1 MSQFRGGQEVDLIPM
16 EQIGS
21 LPVDAEERSRLF
33 TAAEAAVDACRLC
46 PEAGFPVEPR
56 PIYRGRVD
64 APILVI
70 GQAPGRTEKER
81 GLPFIGP
88 SGRRL
93 MAWMERA
100 GFTEPEFREKSY
112 FSAITKCFPG
122 PASKGDRRPTP
133 REIALCRPHLLAPLP
148 LLDPKVVLLIGQM
161 AIEAFLEKRPLNE
174 WVGRVEHRSARFWIP
189 LPHPSGASLWLNRPE
204 NRALV
209 DQALA
214 ELAHLRVSLEL

>member
-1 MSQFRGGQEVDLIPM
+1 LDPTPLDLIASSPL
-16 EQIGS
+16 S
-21 LPVDAEERSRLF
+21 AAERAQAFS
-33 TAAEAAVDACRLC
+33 AAEAAVDACRLC
-46 PEAGFPVEPR
+46 VEAGFPVEPR
-56 PIYRGRVD
+56 PIYRGRVE
-64 APILVI
+64 ASILAI
-70 GQAPGRTEKER
+70 GQAPGRQEMER

-93 MAWMERA
+93 MAWMARA
-100 GFTEPEFREKSY
+100 GFSEQEFREKCY

-122 PASKGDRRPTP
+122 PAAKGDRRPTP

-161 AIEAFLEKRPLNE
+161 AIEAFLEKRPLQD
-174 WVGRVEHRSARFWIP
+174 WVGRVEERAGRFWIP

-209 DQALA
+209 DQALG
-214 ELAHLRVSLEL
+214 ELGRLRLEMGL

>member
-1 MSQFRGGQEVDLIPM
+1 MDRISLDLIGSSPLQGQAR
-16 EQIGS
+16 EQAFAG
-21 LPVDAEERSRLF
+21 V
-33 TAAEAAVDACRLC
+33 EAAIDACRLC
-46 PEAGFPVEPR
+46 PEAGYPVEPR

-64 APILVI
+64 APILVV
-70 GQAPGRTEKER
+70 GQAPGRMEMER

-93 MAWMERA
+93 MAWAARA
-100 GFTEPEFREKSY
+100 GFSEQEFREKCY

-122 PASKGDRRPTP
+122 PAPKGDRRPTP

-161 AIEAFLEKRPLNE
+161 AIEAFLEKRPLGE
-174 WVGRVEHRSARFWIP
+174 WVGRVEERAGRYWVP
-189 LPHPSGASLWLNRPE
+189 LPHPSGASLWLNDPAH
-204 NRALV
+204 RAMA

-214 ELAHLRVSLEL
+214 ELGRLRVGRSL

>member
-1 MSQFRGGQEVDLIPM
+1 MNITTIPTDL
-16 EQIGS
+16 IGS
-21 LPVDAEERSRLF
+21 LTLGEDERAREF
-33 TAAEAAVDACRLC
+33 AAGEAAIDACRLC
-46 PEAGFPVEPR
+46 VQAGFPVEPR

-70 GQAPGRTEKER
+70 GQAPGRQEKER

-93 MAWMERA
+93 MAWMARA
-100 GFTEPEFREKSY
+100 GFSEQEFREKSY

-122 PASKGDRRPTP
+122 PAAKGDRRPTP

-148 LLDPKVVLLIGQM
+148 LLDPKLVLLVGQM
-161 AIEAFLEKRPLNE
+161 AIEAFLERRPLTQ
-174 WVGRVEHRSARFWIP
+174 WVGQVEVRAGRHWVP

-204 NRALV
+204 HQGLV

-214 ELAHLRVSLEL
+214 ELDRLRLSLQL

>member
-1 MSQFRGGQEVDLIPM
+1 MDANLI
-16 EQIGS
+16 ELIGS
-21 LPVDAEERSRLF
+21 SPLLPPAARARAFAE
-33 TAAEAAVDACRLC
+33 TEAAIDDCRLC
-46 PEAGFPVEPR
+46 PAAGFPVEPR

-64 APILVI
+64 APILLI

-93 MAWMERA
+93 MAWMALA
-100 GFTEPEFREKSY
+100 GFTEEEFRAKTY
-112 FSAITKCFPG
+112 FSAVTKCFPG
-122 PASKGDRRPTP
+122 PAAKGDRRPTP

-148 LLDPKVVLLIGQM
+148 LLDPKVVLLVGQM
-161 AIEAFLEKRPLNE
+161 AIETFLEKRPLQE
-174 WVGRVEHRSARFWIP
+174 WVGRVEQRAGRHWIP

-204 NRALV
+204 NRVLV

-214 ELAHLRVSLEL
+214 ELARLRLELGL

>member
-1 MSQFRGGQEVDLIPM
+1 LDIIPL
-16 EQIGS
+16 ELVGS
-21 LPVDAEERSRLF
+21 SPLNSEKRARKF
-33 TAAEAAVDACRLC
+33 AAAEAAVDACRLC
-46 PEAGFPVEPR
+46 VEAGFPVEPR
-56 PIYRGRVD
+56 PIYRGRVN

-70 GQAPGRTEKER
+70 GQAPGRQEKER

-93 MAWMERA
+93 MAWMTRA
-100 GFTEPEFREKSY
+100 GFSEQEFREKCY

-122 PASKGDRRPTP
+122 PAAKGDRRPTP

-161 AIEAFLEKRPLNE
+161 AIEAFLEKRPLQE
-174 WVGRVEHRSARFWIP
+174 WVGRVEEREGRYWMP

-204 NRALV
+204 HRALV
-209 DQALA
+209 DQGLA
-214 ELAHLRVSLEL
+214 ELNRLRQALGL

>member
-1 MSQFRGGQEVDLIPM
+1 MESQLI
-16 EQIGS
+16 ELIGS
-21 LPVDAEERSRLF
+21 SPLGAEERERAF
-33 TAAEAAVDACRLC
+33 AAAEAAVDACRLC
-46 PEAGFPVEPR
+46 VEAGFPVEPR

-64 APILVI
+64 APILAI

-93 MAWMERA
+93 MAWMAQA
-100 GFTEPEFREKSY
+100 GFSEQEFRENCY

-122 PASKGDRRPTP
+122 AAAKGDRRPTP
-133 REIALCRPHLLAPLP
+133 REVALCRPHLVAPLP

-161 AIEAFLEKRPLNE
+161 AIETFLEKRSLSE
-174 WVGRVEHRSARFWIP
+174 WVGRVEHRAGRHWIP

-209 DQALA
+209 DHAMETLGR
-214 ELAHLRVSLEL
+214 LRVELGL